1 MADATQLDR
10 ESRHLLL
17 GTLDRPVPRH
27 DDSHVV
33 AKRRQGLRQT
43 AGHIPEASY
52 LGEGI
57 RLGGCE
63 QDLHRNLRVDM
74 RPGLK
79 PASGTS
85 FPETNSG
92 EKSSDRSGRS
102 AREGYF
108 PRRPCRGRCRPLRS
122 VTSSSCFT
130 PICRGSSATADG
142 RTAKHG
148 STRRRPSAISPCC
161 GCWIASRRKGA
172 RDRSPWASRP
182 SSPRCLLLLGS
193 APDSSRTY
201 RSGGTARTRTVR
213 SSKRRATKAVGAA
226 LRLGPIFT
234 GGRSPTSS
242 THMVR
247 AFSRRSRN
255 CRIKVGSKSSCRL
268 PPTDTCPSWAA
279 MNRSTPRLPRALR
292 ATTGNSVDV
301 LAASGFRS
309 VPIARDT
316 NGPVPSDRR

>member
-33 AKRRQGLRQT
+33 AKRRQGFRQT
-43 AGHIPEASY
+43 AGHIAEAAY

-57 RLGGCE
+57 RLGGGE
-63 QDLHRNLRVDM
+63 QDLHRDLGVDM

-85 FPETNSG
+85 FPEINSV

-102 AREGYF
+102 VREGFF

-130 PICRGSSATADG
+130 PICHGSSATADG

-148 STRRRPSAISPCC
+148 STRRRPSAISPSC

-172 RDRSPWASRP
+172 GDRSPLASRP
-182 SSPRCLLLLGS
+182 SLPRCWPLPGS
-193 APDSSRTY
+193 APDSWRTY
-201 RSGGTARTRTVR
+201 RSGRTVRKRTVR
-213 SSKRRATKAVGAA
+213 SSKRRVTKAVVAPP
-226 LRLGPIFT
+226 RPGPIST
-234 GGRSPTSS
+234 GGRSPTLS
-242 THMVR
+242 TPMVR
-247 AFSRRSRN
+247 ACSRRLRS
-255 CRIKVGSKSSCRL
+255 CKIKVGSKSSCRL
-268 PPTDTCPSWAA
+268 PPTDSCPSWAA
-279 MNRSTPRLPRALR
+279 MNRSTPRSLRELR
-292 ATTGNSVDV
+292 ATTGTSVDV
-301 LAASGFRS
+301 LEIGRAH
-309 VPIARDT
+309 V
-316 NGPVPSDRR
+316 